1 MKEKWG
7 IIIPTLVFVF
17 VISACSFF
25 VDATKVNI
33 QATVMIT
40 PEIST
45 PTATQIVMNPVV
57 EETQTTNTPEP
68 SNFPQ
73 KDIYAIGDYIRVG
86 DDILLILGWEEISA
100 GPEFP
105 ANYKYIGIDL
115 ILVNQHIEPMRYYPQ
130 LATLYDVDGNPYEY
144 FRYYSLSPIPL
155 MSSIDI
161 FPGERIRGT
170 IVFQM
175 PLDSLPDHLIWMG
188 YSPTKE
194 INIQIQM
201 GNQPVAVAPPE
212 VIPGET
218 TQTYNSIGDEIQV
231 GDFIVVLNEI
241 LVDNEGDYYKPEPGY
256 KFVFFA
262 VTITNNSGELE
273 RGAWL
278 SYIKDKTGYVFGT
291 ANRVI
296 SYPKSADCSESWH
309 SDVRMGTHC
318 RYIGF
323 EIPVDVTDFIFILDP
338 EGSGIYKK
346 DDLRFTVLPRQP

>member
-1 MKEKWG
+1 MKEKWA
-7 IIIPTLVFVF
+7 IFIPTIVFVF
-17 VISACSFF
+17 VVSACSLK
-25 VDATKVNI
+25 VEPTKVNN
-33 QATVMIT
+33 QANEITT

-45 PTATQIVMNPVV
+45 PTETQIVADSVV
-57 EETQTTNTPEP
+57 EETQATNTPEP

-86 DDILLILGWEEISA
+86 DDILLMMGWEEISA
-100 GPEFP
+100 GPDFP
-105 ANYKYIGIDL
+105 VNYKYIGVDL
-115 ILVNQHIEPMRYYPQ
+115 ILVNQSSEPKRYYPQ
-130 LATLYDVDGNPYEY
+130 LATLYDIDGNPYEY
-144 FRYYSLSPIPL
+144 FRYYSLNPIPL
-155 MSSIDI
+155 MSTIDI

-170 IVFQM
+170 IVYQM
-175 PLDSLPDHLIWMG
+175 PLDSIPDNLIWKG
-188 YSPTKE
+188 YSPTEE
-194 INIQIQM
+194 INIQL

-241 LVDNEGDYYKPEPGY
+241 LVDNEGDFYKPEPGY

-291 ANRVI
+291 ANRTI
-296 SYPKSADCSESWH
+296 SYPSNAACSEPYH

-346 DDLRFTVLPRQP
+346 DDLRFTVMPRQP